1 MTQSSQ
7 SRGGIRIKSYHSPF
21 LYILITL
28 ILLTILC
35 FTILSIRLS
44 LTNAVEEDTGK
55 ATLTNVAIT
64 QAGTGQSVTID
75 GITMD
80 ETTYGSNT
88 TRRTILNN
96 NVVRYSANYQVA
108 APGTITLSITLP
120 ANNTIDEATIGTA
133 QGCLAGSKLE
143 QVATNGKKSY
153 TNNKATCVMNATSIG
168 QVSWGITA
176 YLWGG
181 NNTKIQ
187 PTISLSGQEQSQKPD
202 PITVVGKGNYGVK
215 ITNATYNS
223 GFTLGYNMATSP
235 DIGLYIPKSDTN
247 ILGVEPV
254 DSYTVKLDTTQV
266 PDGWIPKECGMN
278 QSNGLGVNVSKGIIS
293 SNKSGA
299 SSQCEKSADGN
310 SLTITISNL
319 VTATANYSLSTSSDG
334 YFYSANGLSL
344 AVPISSIPSDGASF
358 TLKVLQTSAVGIN
371 SGQFET
377 AYVAPTLSFWITGKA
392 SGMVRIFPQ
401 YMMAW
406 SQNFSQTG
414 PVYSGQ
420 TIFGSITVTTKV
432 LDSYNA
438 NNLDVCVVW
447 DADELDLQSVS
458 PKTHVVS
465 GGGTYDFGV
474 VAEGTIS
481 SLSACGKV
489 GDGANGFYDSLDD
502 ARQYAES
509 VGSRI
514 NVIRMHLPK
523 LANTTDDP
531 GFLQMFWTV
540 ASDSNIDSLKLMSTR
555 LYAKTDE
562 WNNSGVSSDY
572 YRPRLT
578 PGLLS
583 HTITAVPSSNAPNTT
598 EHITITPKTYNKD
611 TNAQITTTLP
621 KGLTYQAN
629 SFKVANHQL
638 TQGLDYT
645 ITKDSSNGSTKIT
658 FNLDQIATIPGLENI
673 TGESPVM
680 PGEPGNTTDLP
691 IAKDNNGNGITRD
704 SIEFDVLID
713 RDVPTPSTLTITSQT
728 SGTGTNYASSSFRSA
743 STNIT
748 ISQARI
754 FGYNLTSS
762 ASSLNVNEDLT
773 YTYSNYNLTD
783 NDITNLDTISV
794 LPYNNDA
801 KGETSS
807 HGLTSYNIAN
817 LAISANNSN
826 LPLPTLY
833 YTTSPLVR
841 ELEQTNPTELAT
853 NSSITWTKCTLD
865 SQGKC
870 TNLPNT
876 PTSAEGSG
884 SEASNGGVTA
894 IRWQLPNF
902 AQAAQYYVSL
912 TINNLDAEPQAN
924 LVNDITY
931 VAADGIT
938 PATHQLPTTTS
949 YIGESLELR
958 LDTTN
963 LTTTIEPNSATSMT
977 NQLTI
982 LANTRHGYNLT
993 IQMVGD
999 SNSLIGKSTNQAIPA
1014 INTQPT
1020 KGTLGWS
1027 ISTNNT
1033 TWQAVPP
1040 ATSLPLLLQA
1050 NDQGGQITTTL
1061 PITYSFSTTKSTL
1074 ADTYQG
1080 QIVYTLVG
1088 EWRRTNADIL
1098 TTVGEKCII
1107 VDK

>member
-75 GITMD
+75 GTTMD

-108 APGTITLSITLP
+108 TPGTITLSITLP

-143 QVATNGKKSY
+143 QVATNGKQSY
-153 TNNKATCVMNATSIG
+153 TNNKATCIMNATSTG
-168 QVSWGITA
+168 QLAWGITA

-181 NNTKIQ
+181 NNEQIQ
-187 PTISLSGQEQSQKPD
+187 PTLSTSGIDQSTKPE
-202 PITVVGKGNYGVK
+202 PIAVVGKANYG
-215 ITNATYNS
+215 ISFTGLADR
-223 GFTLGYNMATSP
+223 GFSSGYNRTIHPQIS
-235 DIGLYIPKSDTN
+235 LYVKGTEGGNLSALLGVAPLDEESLSIDFDTN
-247 ILGVEPV
+247 NLLPDYRIRDLWGGIDNQNMSMGTSAPV
-254 DSYTVKLDTTQV
+254 AEKAENGSSAKFSWSYVT
-266 PDGWIPKECGMN
+266 
-278 QSNGLGVNVSKGIIS
+278 
-293 SNKSGA
+293 
-299 SSQCEKSADGN
+299 
-310 SLTITISNL
+310 
-319 VTATANYSLSTSSDG
+319 TATRRCVRRTNHVDDPC
-334 YFYSANGLSL
+334 FYAG
-344 AVPISSIPSDGASF
+344 F
-358 TLKVLQTSAVGIN
+358 
-371 SGQFET
+371 
-377 AYVAPTLSFWITGKA
+377 Y
-392 SGMVRIFPQ
+392 
-401 YMMAW
+401 
-406 SQNFSQTG
+406 
-414 PVYSGQ
+414 
-420 TIFGSITVTTKV
+420 TIF
-432 LDSYNA
+432 
-438 NNLDVCVVW
+438 
-447 DADELDLQSVS
+447 ELPV
-458 PKTHVVS
+458 
-465 GGGTYDFGV
+465 
-474 VAEGTIS
+474 S
-481 SLSACGKV
+481 SLSSGNSQYAMRIQSIDATSCGEPVNITANTNSYIWTIRNRNFGNPHIAGKGNTANVAWDNWWTDSKPVYVGENVKLATWIQLNTVPASIDNVSNNLNFCTTWNPAQGAMNTPAKKVEPSDEAASSILSDYSIQYGIIGTDMSILPSSSQQYCGKV
-489 GDGANGFYDSLDD
+489 GDENIPGQMMFFNTLDEAN
-502 ARQYAES
+502 QYAKEHNLKVNAMRLWS
-509 VGSRI
+509 AKTRANLRDTLQLYFDLVPVSASTPS
-514 NVIRMHLPK
+514 NVTLN
-523 LANTTDDP
+523 ASATTNEWDKREN
-531 GFLQMFWTV
+531 G
-540 ASDSNIDSLKLMSTR
+540 ASSDTPSTR
-555 LYAKTDE
+555 TY
-562 WNNSGVSSDY
+562 N
-572 YRPRLT
+572 LT

-638 TQGLDYT
+638 TQGLDYI

-704 SIEFDVLID
+704 SIEFDVLVD
-713 RDVPTPSTLTITSQT
+713 SDVPTPSTLTITSQT

-870 TNLPNT
+870 TNLPNA

-963 LTTTIEPNSATSMT
+963 LTTTMEPNSATSMT

-1040 ATSLPLLLQA
+1040 ATSLGLLLHSDTQS
-1050 NDQGGQITTTL
+1050 GQTTTTL
-1061 PITYSFSTTKSTL
+1061 PITYSFSTTQSTL

-1088 EWRRTNADIL
+1088 E
-1098 TTVGEKCII
+1098 
-1107 VDK
+1107 